1 MSSTK
6 LYIILFVI
14 ADIRENKVFIKGIN
28 YILLSQNKYD
38 YSIKLGEIA
47 SITNGTNDVQDAVT
61 ENKKGLYPFYD
72 RSEHVK
78 YLDSYY
84 IDDEAIIYP
93 GEGSEFY
100 PRYYNGKF
108 ALHQRCYAIY
118 NISKEFMPKY
128 IFYYMYNL
136 NNYFV
141 RNAVGSTVPSLRLDV
156 FKRVKIPFLPL
167 SKQKA
172 ICEVLDSLSQ
182 KMLTE
187 QKLYLIYN
195 YQKKFLLQ
203 NLFI

>member
-1 MSSTK
+1 
-6 LYIILFVI
+6 
-14 ADIRENKVFIKGIN
+14 
-28 YILLSQNKYD
+28 
-38 YSIKLGEIA
+38 
-47 SITNGTNDVQDAVT
+47 
-61 ENKKGLYPFYD
+61 
-72 RSEHVK
+72 
-78 YLDSYY
+78 
-84 IDDEAIIYP
+84 
-93 GEGSEFY
+93 
-100 PRYYNGKF
+100 
-108 ALHQRCYAIY
+108 
-118 NISKEFMPKY
+118 MPKY

-187 QKLYLIYN
+187 QKLNLIYN